1 VADHVGISR
10 PGGAIVTHL
19 CDLRF
24 TFGVVGGLEFELVE
38 FTFDEA
44 LSEPFRLELELASAD
59 ASIDFA
65 RILDQ
70 PALLTIWRD
79 DAPLRYIH
87 GVVSRFE
94 QGTTG
99 FRRTRYRATVEPQL
113 ARAGLCSD
121 WRIFQHLSVP
131 EILQSV
137 LKEHGILDYEQ
148 TITHEHLTREYCV
161 QAGDTDLHFVERLAR
176 EEGFFYAFHHHAKGH
191 RLIHSDRLH
200 IHGRIDG
207 DPVLYQPAPG
217 GDQTEPALRRFSYAE
232 QVRTARQTQRDYTYT
247 HPRYAQ
253 EHSHD
258 GRDLQHQHAH
268 YERYDYPGRYKRDEA
283 GKPYTE
289 NRLRGLRRDARVA
302 TVEGDDPR
310 LEPGL
315 SFELVGH
322 PRNDLNQGW
331 RPIRMR
337 HHGVQHTSQQ
347 EDGADAQRG
356 TQYRY
361 TAELVSKHAEWRA
374 EPLPKP
380 RIDGP
385 QVATVTGPA
394 GEEIYCDN
402 YGRVKVQFPWD
413 RLGKH
418 DEHSSC
424 WIRVSQNWAG
434 ATWGHMAIPR
444 IGQEVIVN
452 YLDGDADQP
461 VITGRTHMALQL
473 PPYELPRHKTRMT
486 IKSQTHKGQGYN
498 ELRFED
504 ERDQEE
510 IYVHAQKDQN
520 IHVNHDENT
529 FVGHDRSEKVENDET
544 IVIGH
549 DREETVGNDERADIG
564 RDRRHRI
571 GQDEVLEVVRDHSII
586 TGKDRTDEVGNNRR
600 DKTFAHHWI
609 ETGGHVEHQI
619 QGHHRIEAGQAI
631 ERATTVYRLQ
641 TRERIVLQSPGGSI
655 TLDEGGITLDGVAVN
670 IKGPLNQRG
679 SGAGV
684 ALNIDGTPNAD
695 EPICLSC
702 WLKAA
707 KERTALMK
715 VSP

>member
-1 VADHVGISR
+1 M
-10 PGGAIVTHL
+10 THQ
-19 CDLRF
+19 CDLCF
-24 TFGVVGGLEFELVE
+24 SFGVVGGLDFELIE
-38 FTFDEA
+38 FTLDEA
-44 LSEPFRLELELASAD
+44 LSEPFRLDLELASDD

-79 DAPLRYIH
+79 DTPVRYVH

-99 FRRTRYRATVEPQL
+99 FRRTRYRATVEPRL

-121 WRIFQHLSVP
+121 WRIFQQLSVP
-131 EILQSV
+131 EILQFV

-148 TITHEHLTREYCV
+148 TITHEHLAREYCV
-161 QAGDTDLHFVERLAR
+161 QAGDTDLHFLERLAR

-191 RLIHSDRLH
+191 RLVHSDRLH

-207 DPVLYQPAPG
+207 DAVRYQPAPG
-217 GDQTEPALRRFSYAE
+217 GDQPEPALRRFSYAE
-232 QVRTARQTQRDYTYT
+232 QVRTTRQTQRDYTYT
-247 HPRYAQ
+247 HPRYHQ
-253 EHSHD
+253 EHSRD
-258 GRDLQHQHAH
+258 GGDLHHQHAR

-283 GKPYTE
+283 GKPFTE

-310 LEPGL
+310 LTPGL

-322 PRNDLNQGW
+322 PRSDLNQGW

-347 EDGADAQRG
+347 EDGADAERG
-356 TQYRY
+356 TRYGY

-385 QVATVTGPA
+385 QIATVTGPA
-394 GEEIYCDN
+394 GEEIYCDS

-520 IHVNHDENT
+520 IHVNHDEST

-549 DREETVGNDERADIG
+549 DREDTVGNDERVDIG
-564 RDRRHRI
+564 QDRRHRI
-571 GQDEVLEVVRDHSII
+571 GQDDLLEIVRDHTIM
-586 TGKDRTDEVGNNRR
+586 TGKDRTEEVGNNRR
-600 DKTFAHHWI
+600 DKTFANHWI
-609 ETGGHVEHQI
+609 ETGGHVEHQV
-619 QGHHRIEAGQAI
+619 QGHHRVEAGQAI
-631 ERATTVYRLQ
+631 ERKTPIYRLL

-655 TLDEGGITLDGVAVN
+655 TLDEGGITLDGVAIN
-670 IKGPLNQRG
+670 IKGPLSQQ
-679 SGAGV
+679 GAG
-684 ALNIDGTPNAD
+684 AGLPLNIDGAPNLD

-702 WLKAA
+702 WIKAA

>member
-1 VADHVGISR
+1 
-10 PGGAIVTHL
+10 
-19 CDLRF
+19 
-24 TFGVVGGLEFELVE
+24 
-38 FTFDEA
+38 
-44 LSEPFRLELELASAD
+44 
-59 ASIDFA
+59 
-65 RILDQ
+65 
-70 PALLTIWRD
+70 
-79 DAPLRYIH
+79 
-87 GVVSRFE
+87 
-94 QGTTG
+94 
-99 FRRTRYRATVEPQL
+99 
-113 ARAGLCSD
+113 
-121 WRIFQHLSVP
+121 
-131 EILQSV
+131 
-137 LKEHGILDYEQ
+137 
-148 TITHEHLTREYCV
+148 
-161 QAGDTDLHFVERLAR
+161 
-176 EEGFFYAFHHHAKGH
+176 
-191 RLIHSDRLH
+191 
-200 IHGRIDG
+200 
-207 DPVLYQPAPG
+207 
-217 GDQTEPALRRFSYAE
+217 
-232 QVRTARQTQRDYTYT
+232 
-247 HPRYAQ
+247 
-253 EHSHD
+253 
-258 GRDLQHQHAH
+258 
-268 YERYDYPGRYKRDEA
+268 
-283 GKPYTE
+283 
-289 NRLRGLRRDARVA
+289 
-302 TVEGDDPR
+302 
-310 LEPGL
+310 
-315 SFELVGH
+315 
-322 PRNDLNQGW
+322 
-331 RPIRMR
+331 M
-337 HHGVQHTSQQ
+337 
-347 EDGADAQRG
+347 
-356 TQYRY
+356 
-361 TAELVSKHAEWRA
+361 
-374 EPLPKP
+374 
-380 RIDGP
+380 
-385 QVATVTGPA
+385 
-394 GEEIYCDN
+394 
-402 YGRVKVQFPWD
+402 
-413 RLGKH
+413 
-418 DEHSSC
+418 
-424 WIRVSQNWAG
+424 
-434 ATWGHMAIPR
+434 
-444 IGQEVIVN
+444 N

-571 GQDEVLEVVRDHSII
+571 GQDEVLEVIRDHSII

-600 DKTFAHHWI
+600 DKTFSHHWI
-609 ETGGHVEHQI
+609 ETGGHLEHQI

>member
-1 VADHVGISR
+1 MTGQR
-10 PGGAIVTHL
+10 
-19 CDLRF
+19 DLRF
-24 TFGVVGGLEFELVE
+24 SFNIVGGMAFELVE
-38 FTFDEA
+38 FTLDEG
-44 LSEPFRLELELASAD
+44 LSEPFVLNLELASD
-59 ASIDFA
+59 DSSIDFGLV
-65 RILDQ
+65 LDQ
-70 PALLTIWRD
+70 PALLTLWHGD
-79 DAPLRYIH
+79 TAVRYVH

-99 FRRTRYRATVEPQL
+99 FRRTRYRATVEPML

-121 WRIFQHLSVP
+121 WRIFQQLSVP
-131 EILQSV
+131 EILQTV
-137 LKEHGILDYEQ
+137 LKTHGIIDYEQ
-148 TITHEHLTREYCV
+148 TITNEHLPREYCV
-161 QAGDTDLHFVERLAR
+161 QAGDTDLHFLERLAR
-176 EEGFFYAFHHHAKGH
+176 EEGFFYVFHHHAKGH
-191 RLIHSDRLH
+191 RLVHSDRLQ

-207 DPVLYQPAPG
+207 EPVRYVAAPG
-217 GDQTEPALRRFSYAE
+217 GTQPEPALRRFSYAE
-232 QVRTARQTQRDYTYT
+232 QVRTARQTHRDYTYT
-247 HPRYAQ
+247 HPRYSQ
-253 EHSHD
+253 EHSLD
-258 GRDLQHQHAH
+258 GVNLDHQSRR

-283 GKPYTE
+283 GKPFTE
-289 NRLRGLRRDARVA
+289 NRLRGLRRDARIA
-302 TVEGDDPR
+302 QVEGDDPR
-310 LEPGL
+310 LVPGL

-322 PRNDLNQGW
+322 PRADLNQGW

-347 EDGADAQRG
+347 EDGADAQQG
-356 TQYRY
+356 TRYSY

-374 EPLPKP
+374 EPLAKP

-385 QVATVTGPA
+385 QIAVVTGPA
-394 GEEIYCDN
+394 GEEIYCDS

-413 RLGKH
+413 RLGNH

-444 IGQEVIVN
+444 VGQEVIVH

-486 IKSQTHKGQGYN
+486 IKSQTHKGLGYN

-510 IYVHAQKDQN
+510 IYIHAQKDQN
-520 IHVNHDENT
+520 IHVNHDEST
-529 FVGHDRSEKVENDET
+529 FVGHDRNEKVENDET
-544 IVIGH
+544 ILVGH
-549 DREETVGNDERADIG
+549 NRDETVGLDEQVDIG
-564 RDRRHRI
+564 QDRRHRI
-571 GQDEVLEVVRDHSII
+571 GQDDLLEIVRDHTIL
-586 TGKDRTDEVGNNRR
+586 TGHDRTEEVGNNRR
-600 DKTFAHHWI
+600 DKTHANHWI
-609 ETGGHVEHQI
+609 NTGGHVEHQV

-631 ERATTVYRLQ
+631 ERKTTTYRLQ

-655 TLDEGGITLDGVAVN
+655 TLDDGGITLEGVSIN
-670 IKGPLNQRG
+670 LKGPLSQQG
-679 SGAGV
+679 GGAGIP
-684 ALNIDGTPNAD
+684 LHIDGAPNLD

-707 KERTALMK
+707 KERSALMK